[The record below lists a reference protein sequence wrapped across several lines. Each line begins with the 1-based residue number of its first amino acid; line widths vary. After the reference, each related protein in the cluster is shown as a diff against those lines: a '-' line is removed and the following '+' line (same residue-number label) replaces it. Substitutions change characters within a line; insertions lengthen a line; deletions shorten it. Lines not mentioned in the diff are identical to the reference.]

1 MVIDLEQNKKEENKT
16 LRFFWIVLIPGTQSM
31 VSELMQRGVA
41 VTQGQLGRGL
51 LQGAA
56 LLQDKGSPSEE
67 QSSLEMYR

>member
-16 LRFFWIVLIPGTQSM
+16 FRFFWIVLIPGTQST
-31 VSELMQRGVA
+31 VSELLQRGVA

-51 LQGAA
+51 LQGVA
-56 LLQDKGSPSEE
+56 LLQDKGSFPEE